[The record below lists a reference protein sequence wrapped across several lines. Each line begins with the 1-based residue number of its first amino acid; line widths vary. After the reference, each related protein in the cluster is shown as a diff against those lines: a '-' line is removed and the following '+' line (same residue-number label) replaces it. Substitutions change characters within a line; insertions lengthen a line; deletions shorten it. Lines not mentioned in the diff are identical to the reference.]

1 MEGCNHWVGGG
12 QPRGINPSVAFPI
25 LWKADAESLNGNH
38 GTNSRETWAGAQAID
53 WLLRHGSRGDLPT

>member
-1 MEGCNHWVGGG
+1 
-12 QPRGINPSVAFPI
+12 VAFPI